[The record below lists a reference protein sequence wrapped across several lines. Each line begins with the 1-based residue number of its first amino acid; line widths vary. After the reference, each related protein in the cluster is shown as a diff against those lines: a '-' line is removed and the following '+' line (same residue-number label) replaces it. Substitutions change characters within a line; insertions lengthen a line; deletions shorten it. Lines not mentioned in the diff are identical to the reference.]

1 MFTILLTFSNLDFES
16 SFKLGILTII
26 GNFTFGI
33 EEQFFYKWKY
43 MFDMKTW
50 EDDELR
56 RDVVMQQEITS
67 NVVTFNI
74 SYVAD
79 ILNVFEPHFPFVSST
94 KPYIG
99 FGLGIANNMPG
110 KVEDKKIKK
119 NGMTFANGFN
129 KHGFAYQIFLGF
141 DYDYNDRV
149 IFNIFKFKHLHSGH
163 TAISDANKIL
173 RNSAKLKNY
182 SIETGITIKLY

>member
-1 MFTILLTFSNLDFES
+1 MNNDLRTRQVATAKGVEDTKN
-16 SFKLGILTII
+16 FKLGILTII

-74 SYVAD
+74 SYVA
-79 ILNVFEPHFPFVSST
+79 
-94 KPYIG
+94 Y
-99 FGLGIANNMPG
+99 
-110 KVEDKKIKK
+110 
-119 NGMTFANGFN
+119 
-129 KHGFAYQIFLGF
+129 
-141 DYDYNDRV
+141 
-149 IFNIFKFKHLHSGH
+149 
-163 TAISDANKIL
+163 IL
-173 RNSAKLKNY
+173 RCFL
-182 SIETGITIKLY
+182 